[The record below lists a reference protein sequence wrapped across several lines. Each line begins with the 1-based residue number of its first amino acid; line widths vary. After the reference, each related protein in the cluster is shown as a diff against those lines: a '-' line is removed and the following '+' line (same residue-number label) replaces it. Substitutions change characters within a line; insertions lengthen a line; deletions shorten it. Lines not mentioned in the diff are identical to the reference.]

1 MRIFEEIASREDANR
16 AEIAL
21 YPEGLFYK
29 AYERS
34 AFAFVT
40 RISAFKP
47 SKKRIKYLGRDIVSI
62 GFPAGYLTRYFPAP
76 PQALSDGRLVIPLDE
91 AIDAAAFEAW
101 KSSLPLKEP
110 RARTVPA
117 AEAGLAELHGAP
129 CPVAG
134 SPQSL
139 QAGLPK
145 GAGEASAERIVRM
158 IRDFRLE
165 SATPVQCVMFIA
177 ELKQRIDGDL

>member
-1 MRIFEEIASREDANR
+1 MRIFEEIASREDVNR

-91 AIDAAAFEAW
+91 LAAAQGTQG
-101 KSSLPLKEP
+101 PDRP
-110 RARTVPA
+110 
-117 AEAGLAELHGAP
+117 
-129 CPVAG
+129 G
-134 SPQSL
+134 SRSR
-139 QAGLPK
+139 
-145 GAGEASAERIVRM
+145 SR
-158 IRDFRLE
+158 
-165 SATPVQCVMFIA
+165 
-177 ELKQRIDGDL
+177 

>member
-47 SKKRIKYLGRDIVSI
+47 SKKIGRAHV
-62 GFPAGYLTRYFPAP
+62 
-76 PQALSDGRLVIPLDE
+76 
-91 AIDAAAFEAW
+91 
-101 KSSLPLKEP
+101 
-110 RARTVPA
+110 
-117 AEAGLAELHGAP
+117 
-129 CPVAG
+129 
-134 SPQSL
+134 
-139 QAGLPK
+139 
-145 GAGEASAERIVRM
+145 
-158 IRDFRLE
+158 
-165 SATPVQCVMFIA
+165 
-177 ELKQRIDGDL
+177 

>member
-1 MRIFEEIASREDANR
+1 MRIFEEIASREVLTGR
-16 AEIAL
+16 
-21 YPEGLFYK
+21 
-29 AYERS
+29 RS
-34 AFAFVT
+34 RFT
-40 RISAFKP
+40 RKDFSTRPTRGRPRFRH
-47 SKKRIKYLGRDIVSI
+47 SDLGVQTFQETDQVPRPRHRVDRLS
-62 GFPAGYLTRYFPAP
+62 GR
-76 PQALSDGRLVIPLDE
+76 LSDSLFPGSAASSFRRAAGHSAGRGDRRGRFRGLEEL
-91 AIDAAAFEAW
+91 AAAQGTQG
-101 KSSLPLKEP
+101 PD
-110 RARTVPA
+110 RPA

>member
-1 MRIFEEIASREDANR
+1 MRIFEEIASMEDVNR

-76 PQALSDGRLVIPLDE
+76 PQALSDGRLVIPL
-91 AIDAAAFEAW
+91 
-101 KSSLPLKEP
+101 SRLG
-110 RARTVPA
+110 RARCRSRNPR
-117 AEAGLAELHGAP
+117 P
-129 CPVAG
+129 RPSRQQKPVSLSCMEPLVRSPGRRSRCRPDCRKVRGRPRRSG
-134 SPQSL
+134 SS
-139 QAGLPK
+139 G
-145 GAGEASAERIVRM
+145 
-158 IRDFRLE
+158 
-165 SATPVQCVMFIA
+165 
-177 ELKQRIDGDL
+177 

>member
-62 GFPAGYLTRYFPAP
+62 GFPAGYLTRYF
-76 PQALSDGRLVIPLDE
+76 
-91 AIDAAAFEAW
+91 EAW

-110 RARTVPA
+110 KGRTVPA